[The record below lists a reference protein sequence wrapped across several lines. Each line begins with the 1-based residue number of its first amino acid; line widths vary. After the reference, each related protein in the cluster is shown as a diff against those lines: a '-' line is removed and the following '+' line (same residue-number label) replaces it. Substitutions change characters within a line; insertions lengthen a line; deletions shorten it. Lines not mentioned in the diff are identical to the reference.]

1 MHELKT
7 LNLRRGLFEV
17 KYYQHGKGAPL
28 VYLHGAGGLAGFT
41 PDLEM
46 LAERFTVTA
55 PLHPGFGTSGIEE
68 LHDDVLKF
76 TLYTWDVLDALGI
89 EQPILVGHSLG
100 GMLAAEM
107 AALEPGRVSKL
118 VLVAPAGL
126 YLEDC
131 PTMDFFAMKPEE
143 LMAAAFYDSDSAAA
157 RAFAAL
163 PADKAAAAEVMVRR
177 LRGFSA
183 AARFLWP
190 LGDRGLSERLYRVKA
205 PTLLMWGD
213 SDKLILPRYADA
225 FKQLLES
232 SPEVKIDK
240 IPRAG
245 HVVLGEQT
253 EAAVRAIVNF
263 VGA

>member
-1 MHELKT
+1 
-7 LNLRRGLFEV
+7 
-17 KYYQHGKGAPL
+17 
-28 VYLHGAGGLAGFT
+28 
-41 PDLEM
+41 
-46 LAERFTVTA
+46 
-55 PLHPGFGTSGIEE
+55 
-68 LHDDVLKF
+68 
-76 TLYTWDVLDALGI
+76 VLDALGI

-205 PTLLMWGD
+205 PTLLMGATATSLSCRDTPTLSSNFWRAARK
-213 SDKLILPRYADA
+213 SKSTRFRAPATWSSASRPRLRYA
-225 FKQLLES
+225 LS
-232 SPEVKIDK
+232 
-240 IPRAG
+240 
-245 HVVLGEQT
+245 
-253 EAAVRAIVNF
+253 
-263 VGA
+263 